1 MRRQYK
7 VWIEGQGEGA
17 ADEYKANSFA
27 NAATE
32 AGSWML
38 ENGEIDESELPAR
51 LAVATDDD
59 ERIYEFFVDDFDRPS
74 VISEEGFEE
83 EEEDDDVSLDR
94 YDYYGDDDDDSGD
107 DDYADGFTVDEGY

>member
-7 VWIEGQGEGA
+7 VWIDGQSEES

-38 ENGEIDESELPAR
+38 ENGEIDESELPVR
-51 LAVATDDD
+51 LSVATDDD
-59 ERIYEFFVDDFDRPS
+59 ERVYEFFVDDFDRPS
-74 VISEEGFEE
+74 VISEGLERFG

-94 YDYYGDDDDDSGD
+94 YDYYGDDDDSGD
-107 DDYADGFTVDEGY
+107 DDYSDGFTVEDY

>member
-17 ADEYKANSFA
+17 AHEYKSNSFA
-27 NAATE
+27 NATTE

-83 EEEDDDVSLDR
+83 EEEDDD
-94 YDYYGDDDDDSGD
+94 DDSGD